1 MSDQAG
7 PPDQFQSPANA
18 TIISHGLTEGET
30 VYTPAGYWQPVV
42 GDLIRWLRA
51 NSCWEYVNELERHAQ
66 SVSSMSYPQVEL
78 EALEGMIGGL
88 KYIHNNWPQHLTSQQ
103 NKELKVRLHRAIT
116 SVNFRRRQ
124 LHEELDATA
133 KTTEK
138 LTAAIEAFKAAPNA
152 QRNTMRL
159 DGASWVI
166 KFGQEQGTFPAADY
180 AALQTVAKLVTR
192 PHQPQE
198 LKDLVDPDV
207 RKGLE
212 LPEGNQDVFQS
223 DEAIKKLKERYQN
236 ALRDKERA
244 STDTEKA
251 ECEQELT
258 EIAAQVK
265 RHTRPGGKLR
275 KFGKTNTD
283 RAWDAL
289 TKGLQRL
296 WPRLSKAEMPQLAKH
311 LERCIHLDRPHIIY
325 HPSADTPSWETES
338 ISS

>member
-7 PPDQFQSPANA
+7 PPDQFPSPANA

-30 VYTPAGYWQPVV
+30 VYTPAGYWQPVL

-88 KYIHNNWPQHLTSQQ
+88 RYIQNNWPQHLTPEQY
-103 NKELKVRLHRAIT
+103 KGLKVRLHRAIA
-116 SVNFRRRQ
+116 SVNTRRRQ

-133 KTTEK
+133 RTTKK
-138 LTAAIEAFKAAPNA
+138 LTAVIETFKAAPNA

-166 KFGQEQGTFPAADY
+166 KFGQEQGTFPVADY

-192 PHQPQE
+192 PHQSQE

-212 LPEGNQDVFQS
+212 PPESHSDAVQS
-223 DEAIKKLKERYQN
+223 DESLKELMERYQDL
-236 ALRDKERA
+236 LRDKDKA
-244 STDTEKA
+244 CTDTEKA
-251 ECEQELT
+251 E
-258 EIAAQVK
+258 I
-265 RHTRPGGKLR
+265 G
-275 KFGKTNTD
+275 
-283 RAWDAL
+283 RA
-289 TKGLQRL
+289 
-296 WPRLSKAEMPQLAKH
+296 H
-311 LERCIHLDRPHIIY
+311 V
-325 HPSADTPSWETES
+325 
-338 ISS
+338 